1 MYIYIMPEFPYFR
14 KLIRRDDL
22 YGNET
27 TTVLLPY
34 TAGTPTMLPHV
45 FAWTMRTR
53 RTNHWP

>member
-1 MYIYIMPEFPYFR
+1 MPEFPYFR